1 MTNNAPMASTHTKI
15 ARSVRL
21 PTVKLAVDAATISV
35 VMSDLPP
42 SFPPPSLASP
52 VSVVGSSSSPS
63 SRRLWWALP
72 LLTLSW
78 LILVSVI
85 VAGSVVVGW
94 WETAPGSASAVASRL
109 SFENDAADVK
119 RYPSENSVFFV
130 TAYGSQ
136 LTALESF
143 VGFID
148 DDVAVETK
156 KERFGEQSPTAQ
168 RRLGF
173 QAMVG
178 AKQIAEYVALKRL
191 GYDVQLKFGAIV
203 VEQSIC
209 QPKPAADS
217 ACKVLAPGD
226 VIESV
231 NGTDTP
237 TVRELA
243 PLLEKRTAGDVVTVV
258 VHTLNANPNAT
269 RRTEKVRL
277 IASPDQPNRT
287 IIGIVP
293 ADTRTVEVPFEVGI
307 STAAI
312 GGPSA
317 GLAFTLALLDE
328 LTPGNLMGRVRVATT
343 GTISEDGTVGAI
355 GALRQK
361 AVAVRRAGAKVFLVP
376 KSQSAAEIAAAR
388 QAAGSG
394 VTVIPVGTVDD
405 ALVAL
410 KKFGGGTL
418 PN

>member
-1 MTNNAPMASTHTKI
+1 M
-15 ARSVRL
+15 
-21 PTVKLAVDAATISV
+21 
-35 VMSDLPP
+35 PP
-42 SFPPPSLASP
+42 FPPP
-52 VSVVGSSSSPS
+52 VSVVGSPS
-63 SRRLWWALP
+63 GASAKRLWWALP
-72 LLTLSW
+72 LLTVSW
-78 LILVSVI
+78 LILLSVI
-85 VAGSVVVGW
+85 VAGSVVVGR
-94 WETAPGSASAVASRL
+94 WETAPGSASAVAPRL
-109 SFENDAADVK
+109 TFERDAAGVK
-119 RYPSENSVFFV
+119 RYPSENSVYFV

-143 VGFID
+143 VGFVD

-156 KERFGEQSPTAQ
+156 KQRFGDQSPSAQ

-191 GYDVQLKFGAIV
+191 GYEVKLEFGEIV

-209 QPKPAADS
+209 EAKPTSDS
-217 ACKVLAPGD
+217 ACKKLAPGD

-231 NGTDTP
+231 DGTKTP

-243 PLLEKRTAGDVVTVV
+243 PLLEGRKAGEVVEVV

-269 RRTEKVRL
+269 RRTVKVRL
-277 IASPDQPNRT
+277 IASPDRPDRT

-293 ADTRTVEVPFEVGI
+293 ADTRRVEVPFEVGI

-361 AVAVRRAGAKVFLVP
+361 AVAVRRSGAKVFLVP
-376 KSQSAAEIAAAR
+376 KAQSAAEISAAR
-388 QAAGSG
+388 AAAGSG
-394 VTVIPVGTVDD
+394 VSVIPVGTVDE
-405 ALVAL
+405 ALAAL
-410 KKFGGGTL
+410 KKFGGGDL
-418 PN
+418 PK

>member
-1 MTNNAPMASTHTKI
+1 M
-15 ARSVRL
+15 
-21 PTVKLAVDAATISV
+21 
-35 VMSDLPP
+35 
-42 SFPPPSLASP
+42 
-52 VSVVGSSSSPS
+52 
-63 SRRLWWALP
+63 
-72 LLTLSW
+72 
-78 LILVSVI
+78 
-85 VAGSVVVGW
+85 
-94 WETAPGSASAVASRL
+94 
-109 SFENDAADVK
+109 K
-119 RYPSENSVFFV
+119 RYPSANSVYFV

-143 VGFID
+143 VGFVD
-148 DDVAVETK
+148 DDVAVESK
-156 KERFGEQSPTAQ
+156 KERFGDQSPTAQ

-191 GYDVQLKFGAIV
+191 GYDVMLKFGEIV

-209 QPKPAADS
+209 GATPAVDS
-217 ACKVLAPGD
+217 ACKVLTPGD

-231 NGTDTP
+231 DGTATP

-243 PLLEKRTAGDVVTVV
+243 PLLAGRKAGDVVEVV
-258 VHTLNANPNAT
+258 VHTLNANPNST
-269 RRTEKVRL
+269 RRTVKVRL
-277 IASPDQPNRT
+277 IASPDQPGRT

-317 GLAFTLALLDE
+317 GLAFTLALLDD
-328 LTPGNLMGRVRVATT
+328 LTPGTLMGRVRVATT

-376 KSQSAAEIAAAR
+376 KAQSAAEISAAR
-388 QAAGSG
+388 AAAGSG
-394 VTVIPVGTVDD
+394 VTVIPVGSLDE
-405 ALVAL
+405 ALAAL
-410 KKFGGGTL
+410 KKFGGGNL
-418 PN
+418 PK